1 MQNLPINE
9 MDTLA
14 QQLKN
19 KGLSLQS
26 HFYNESGWV
35 FVFDNDKEAIEARK
49 IVLERSQQ
57 PKLGLLAL
65 NQIQDGEKSSPEPTS
80 GSASNTHKHYY
91 LPQGLEDEPNDF
103 NSAIHARLTDLRQV
117 QESTAQ

>member
-49 IVLERSQQ
+49 IVLERSQ
-57 PKLGLLAL
+57 
-65 NQIQDGEKSSPEPTS
+65 
-80 GSASNTHKHYY
+80 
-91 LPQGLEDEPNDF
+91 
-103 NSAIHARLTDLRQV
+103 
-117 QESTAQ
+117 